1 MNASYFGKTDIG
13 RVSRNNEDNMIVQQI
28 WDDRH
33 LLMVVIDGVGGYEG
47 GEMAAEV
54 ARDSIIKYL
63 EDFPNGKCLELL
75 KLAVVNANNDIVQ
88 YKQFIPKYEQMGC
101 VLTAVLIELDNGTIN
116 VVHIGDTRLYQYN
129 NGVLQKLTHDHSFVG
144 SLEEAGTLTEEEA
157 MRHPHRNCIRR
168 FLGDTIHMLEDKKF
182 VDATTFPIIPDSQ
195 LLLCSDGLYDMVP
208 SAETFQILQLTATPD
223 EKVQMLIDKAN
234 ANGGKD
240 NITVIVVEFN
250 QQDQNKNDMMAA
262 SKKLSYLLRHSEFP
276 DEQGWMSVEMLIRDF
291 GYTEQGLR
299 QIVENDAKRRYEF
312 SEDGLKVRALYG
324 HSNHVHIKWPEA
336 IPPKILYHGT
346 AQKNLNAILQEGLK
360 SMSRQYVHLSETTE
374 DAVNVGQR
382 HGKPVV
388 LAIDTQKVIED
399 GGCFY
404 CVPNGIWLAEKIGS
418 QYIAISPC
426 YD

>member
-1 MNASYFGKTDIG
+1 MKASYFGNTDVG
-13 RVSRNNEDNMIVQQI
+13 RVRRNNEDNLIVQQI

-33 LLMVVIDGVGGYEG
+33 LLMVVIDGVGGNEG
-47 GEMAAEV
+47 GEVAAEV

-168 FLGDTIHMLEDKKF
+168 FLGDTVHMFEDKKF
-182 VDATTFPIIPDSQ
+182 VDAVIFPIVSNSQ
-195 LLLCSDGLYDMVP
+195 LLLCSDGLYDMVT
-208 SAETFQILQLTATPD
+208 STETCQILQLSITTE

-234 ANGGKD
+234 ANGGRD
-240 NITVIVVEFN
+240 NITAIVVDFSSADSN
-250 QQDQNKNDMMAA
+250 MNDTMRT

-299 QIVENDAKRRYEF
+299 QIVANDAKHRYEF
-312 SEDGLKVRALYG
+312 SEDGFKVRALYG
-324 HSNHVHIKWPEA
+324 HSNHVRISWEEA
-336 IPPKILYHGT
+336 IPPKTLYHGT
-346 AQKNLNAILQEGLK
+346 SKKNLNAILQEGIK
-360 SMSRQYVHLSETTE
+360 SMSRQFVHLSETTE
-374 DAVNVGQR
+374 DAIKVGER
-382 HGKPVV
+382 HGEPVV
-388 LAIDTQKVIED
+388 LIIDTQKVIDD

-404 CVPNGIWLAEKIGS
+404 RVPNGIWLAEKVGTRH
-418 QYIAISPC
+418 IAIFPC

>member
-13 RVSRNNEDNMIVQQI
+13 RVRRNNEDNLIVQQI

-47 GEMAAEV
+47 GEVAAEV

-63 EDFPNGKCLELL
+63 EDFPSGRRLDLL
-75 KLAVVNANNDIVQ
+75 KLAVVNANNDIIQ

-101 VLTAVLIELDNGTIN
+101 VLTAALIELDNETIN
-116 VVHIGDTRLYQYN
+116 VVHIGDTRLYRYHD
-129 NGVLQKLTHDHSFVG
+129 GILHKLTNDHSFVG
-144 SLEEAGTLTEEEA
+144 SLEEAGMLTEEEA
-157 MRHPHRNCIRR
+157 MRHPHRNFIRR
-168 FLGDTIHMLEDKKF
+168 FLGDTVHMLEDKKF
-182 VDATTFPIIPDSQ
+182 VDATTFPIIPNSQ

-208 SAETFQILQLTATPD
+208 SAETCQILRLSIPPE

-250 QQDQNKNDMMAA
+250 QQNQDKNDMMAT

-299 QIVENDAKRRYEF
+299 LIVENDAKHRYEF
-312 SEDGLKVRALYG
+312 SEDGLKVRAL
-324 HSNHVHIKWPEA
+324 
-336 IPPKILYHGT
+336 
-346 AQKNLNAILQEGLK
+346 
-360 SMSRQYVHLSETTE
+360 
-374 DAVNVGQR
+374 
-382 HGKPVV
+382 
-388 LAIDTQKVIED
+388 
-399 GGCFY
+399 
-404 CVPNGIWLAEKIGS
+404 
-418 QYIAISPC
+418 
-426 YD
+426 